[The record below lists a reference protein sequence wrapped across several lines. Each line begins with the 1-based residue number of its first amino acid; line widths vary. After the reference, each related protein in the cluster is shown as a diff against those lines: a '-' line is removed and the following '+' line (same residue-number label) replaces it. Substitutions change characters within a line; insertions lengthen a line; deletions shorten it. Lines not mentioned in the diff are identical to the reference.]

1 MAAAAAMT
9 TTFKKGAIGHRTNDR
24 PKAEGGGWLCSLA
37 HTLENGFGRREGI
50 LAQATRN
57 GHYLH
62 NK

>member
-1 MAAAAAMT
+1 MAAAAAAMT
-9 TTFKKGAIGHRTNDR
+9 TTFKKGAIGHQTT
-24 PKAEGGGWLCSLA
+24 EGRRWLCSLA